1 LKKIKLKDTTFYKKQ
16 HINCGGKLLD
26 LSTPK
31 VMAIVNLTPDS
42 FYDGGTNNT
51 KKKILLLCEK
61 HLKAGAEI
69 LDVGGQSTRPGA
81 EQMGSDKELK
91 RVLPALEVISKEFPE
106 SFISIDTY
114 HAKVAEEAVSTGAHI
129 INDISAGSLDD
140 SMHKVVLELGV
151 PYIASHIKG
160 TPQNMGINPFYSN
173 VTTEVYNRLSQI
185 KNALF
190 QKGFNDLIIDPGFG
204 FGKTIEQNFELL
216 NNLTHF
222 KNLNV
227 PIIVGFSRKSMIWKT
242 LGKSP
247 KESLN
252 GTTSLNT
259 IALLK
264 GANIIRVH
272 DVQEAIETITLCEA
286 LAPE

>member
-1 LKKIKLKDTTFYKKQ
+1 MKKIKLKDTTFYKKQ

-114 HAKVAEEAVSTGAHI
+114 HAKVAE
-129 INDISAGSLDD
+129 
-140 SMHKVVLELGV
+140 
-151 PYIASHIKG
+151 
-160 TPQNMGINPFYSN
+160 
-173 VTTEVYNRLSQI
+173 
-185 KNALF
+185 
-190 QKGFNDLIIDPGFG
+190 
-204 FGKTIEQNFELL
+204 
-216 NNLTHF
+216 
-222 KNLNV
+222 
-227 PIIVGFSRKSMIWKT
+227 
-242 LGKSP
+242 
-247 KESLN
+247 
-252 GTTSLNT
+252 
-259 IALLK
+259 
-264 GANIIRVH
+264 
-272 DVQEAIETITLCEA
+272 
-286 LAPE
+286 